1 MALHAAADT
10 LFHLHDVELGFKLAE
25 QIFHARGNAHGVEN
39 FLALIQLQLQMRGN
53 GVHQAAVVVDAVNG
67 ADHFVRN
74 FLVKLGKLVELR
86 QQRAAQSFDVGA
98 VAIGIVDGFNM
109 RQK

>member
-1 MALHAAADT
+1 
-10 LFHLHDVELGFKLAE
+10 
-25 QIFHARGNAHGVEN
+25 
-39 FLALIQLQLQMRGN
+39 MRGN
-53 GVHQAAVVVDAVNG
+53 GVYQAAVVVDAVNG
-67 ADHFVRN
+67 VEHFARN
-74 FLVKLGKLVELR
+74 FLVELGKLIELR